1 MPASRTASSPASASP
16 AAAKPV
22 GPDKRARILAAAED
36 LFYRNG
42 FAGTTMD
49 MICAELGVTKPFVY
63 YYFRDKHEI
72 VETLA
77 WHASV
82 ACLSTMKFPPDDRR
96 PAAARLADGLQRW
109 VTACITHF
117 RASALAFRVTAS
129 LRPEFRAALA
139 RLADDF
145 YADLGALMEQGR
157 RDGALCFEDTTV
169 TARAMGGAVG
179 FIYTWYRPDGRLPPE
194 ELADRL
200 TATLF
205 KMIGLRDTAPRA
217 IAPTAKRKRNH
228 PQRTAS

>member
-1 MPASRTASSPASASP
+1 MPVSRSAASSPATAPPPTGS
-16 AAAKPV
+16 
-22 GPDKRARILAAAED
+22 DKRARILAAAED

-63 YYFRDKHEI
+63 YYFKDKHEI

-77 WHASV
+77 WHATV
-82 ACLSTMKFPPDDRR
+82 ACLTTMKFPPDDRR
-96 PAAARLADGLQRW
+96 PATVRLAEGLQRW
-109 VTACITHF
+109 VAACIAHF

-129 LRPEFRAALA
+129 LRPEFRTELG

-205 KMIGLRDTAPRA
+205 RMIGLNDAASRPLQPAP
-217 IAPTAKRKRNH
+217 KRKRNH
-228 PQRTAS
+228 PQRTIS